1 MTELS
6 LSQMIL
12 ALHAEPVLADW
23 ERDFVAVA
31 YASSAAGT
39 KPFHL
44 SVKQIENVK
53 TIFDK
58 VYAP

>member
-1 MTELS
+1 MTEIS
-6 LSQMIL
+6 LSQMIQ

-23 ERDFVAVA
+23 ERDFVALA
-31 YASSAAGT
+31 YAHSAAGT

-53 TIFDK
+53 TIFDRI
-58 VYAP
+58 YQ

>member
-12 ALHAEPVLADW
+12 ALHAEPILESW
-23 ERDFVAVA
+23 ERDFVATA
-31 YASSAAGT
+31 YAHSAAGT

-53 TIFDK
+53 TIFDR
-58 VYAP
+58 VYQ